1 MRVIYLAGPLFTE
14 AERDWHRK
22 TKRLLLEQASRRGE
36 VVEILWPYELIAA
49 EEIVALGAEA
59 RAEIFL
65 RCKAGLDRTDLLIA
79 LLDGTQVDDGTA
91 WEIGYF
97 FATKA
102 VDARIIGIC
111 TDFRRAGES
120 EHAIVN
126 AMVEMACDAIVNTQ
140 AGLSG
145 AVFSSD
151 RVRDFHGEM
160 PDSAGVGRA

>member
-22 TKRLLLEQASRRGE
+22 TKGLLLEQALQRGQA
-36 VVEILWPYELIAA
+36 VEIVWPYELITP
-49 EEIVALGAEA
+49 EEIAALGVGS
-59 RAEIFL
+59 RAEIFR
-65 RCKAGLDRTDLLIA
+65 RCKTELDRTDVLIA

-102 VDARIIGIC
+102 AEATIVGIR

-126 AMVEMACDAIVNTQ
+126 AMVEMACDLIVNTQ
-140 AGLSG
+140 ASLPV
-145 AVFSSD
+145 AVFGSD
-151 RVRDFHGEM
+151 PVLDIGGDVGE
-160 PDSAGVGRA
+160 SAAIGRA

>member
-22 TKRLLLEQASRRGE
+22 TKALLLKQASQRGQA
-36 VVEILWPYELIAA
+36 VEIIWPYELITP
-49 EEIVALGAEA
+49 EEITALAGGA
-59 RAEIFL
+59 RAEIFR
-65 RCKAGLDRTDLLIA
+65 RCKTELDRADVLIA

-97 FATKA
+97 FATKSEGSTI
-102 VDARIIGIC
+102 VGIR

-120 EHAIVN
+120 EQAIVN
-126 AMVEMACDAIVNTQ
+126 AMVEMACDVIVNTQ

-145 AVFSSD
+145 AVFGSG
-151 RVRDFHGEM
+151 RVLDIG
-160 PDSAGVGRA
+160 G

>member
-22 TKRLLLEQASRRGE
+22 TKGLLLEQASRRGE
-36 VVEILWPYELIAA
+36 PVEILWPYELITA
-49 EEIVALGAEA
+49 EEIAALGVGS
-59 RAEIFL
+59 RAEIFR
-65 RCKAGLDRTDLLIA
+65 RCKAGLDRADLLIA

-102 VDARIIGIC
+102 EATIVGIR

-126 AMVEMACDAIVNTQ
+126 AMVEMACDVIVNTQ
-140 AGLSG
+140 AVLVER
-145 AVFSSD
+145 VFPALGEIVRLG
-151 RVRDFHGEM
+151 RVSRS
-160 PDSAGVGRA
+160 PTRA

>member
-36 VVEILWPYELIAA
+36 VVEIIWPYELITP
-49 EEIVALGAEA
+49 EEIAALGAEA
-59 RAEIFL
+59 RAEIFR
-65 RCKAGLDRTDLLIA
+65 RCKAELDRTDLLIA

-102 VDARIIGIC
+102 ADAKIVGIR

-120 EHAIVN
+120 EQAIVN
-126 AMVEMACDAIVNTQ
+126 AMVEMACDVIVNTQ
-140 AGLSG
+140 AVLQE
-145 AVFSSD
+145 AVFGSDPVLDIGAEVGESS
-151 RVRDFHGEM
+151 
-160 PDSAGVGRA
+160 AIGRA

>member
-1 MRVIYLAGPLFTE
+1 MCVIYLAGPLFTE

-36 VVEILWPYELIAA
+36 VVEILWPYELITP
-49 EEIVALGAEA
+49 EEIAALGVEA
-59 RAEIFL
+59 RAEIFR
-65 RCKAGLDRTDLLIA
+65 RCKAGLDGADLLIA

-91 WEIGYF
+91 WEVGYF

-102 VDARIIGIC
+102 AEAKIVGIR

-126 AMVEMACDAIVNTQ
+126 AMVEMACDVIVNTQ
-140 AGLSG
+140 AGLQE
-145 AVFSSD
+145 AVFGPD
-151 RVRDFHGEM
+151 RAHDVDGEIAY
-160 PDSAGVGRA
+160 SAGIGRA

>member
-36 VVEILWPYELIAA
+36 PVEIIWPYELITP
-49 EEIVALGAEA
+49 EEIADLGAGA
-59 RAEIFL
+59 RTEIFR
-65 RCKAGLDRTDLLIA
+65 RCKDGLDRADLLIA

-102 VDARIIGIC
+102 ADAKIIGIR

-120 EHAIVN
+120 AHAIVN

-140 AGLSG
+140 AGLQE
-145 AVFSSD
+145 AVFAPERAFD
-151 RVRDFHGEM
+151 VDGEM
-160 PDSAGVGRA
+160 RDSAGIWYA

>member
-22 TKRLLLEQASRRGE
+22 TKGLLLEQASQRGE
-36 VVEILWPYELIAA
+36 PIEIVWPYELITP
-49 EEIVALGAEA
+49 EEIAALGVGS
-59 RAEIFL
+59 RAEIFR
-65 RCKAGLDRTDLLIA
+65 RCKTELDRADVLIA

-102 VDARIIGIC
+102 AEATIIGIR

-126 AMVEMACDAIVNTQ
+126 AMVEIACDVIVNTQ
-140 AGLSG
+140 AALPG
-145 AVFSSD
+145 AVFG
-151 RVRDFHGEM
+151 RC
-160 PDSAGVGRA
+160 GVPTLSG

>member
-22 TKRLLLEQASRRGE
+22 TKGLLLEQASQRGQT
-36 VVEILWPYELIAA
+36 VEIIWPYELITP
-49 EEIVALGAEA
+49 EEIAALGVGA
-59 RAEIFL
+59 RAEIFR
-65 RCKAGLDRTDLLIA
+65 RCKTELDRADVLIA

-102 VDARIIGIC
+102 AEATIVGIR

-126 AMVEMACDAIVNTQ
+126 AMVEMACDVIVETQ
-140 AGLSG
+140 AALPG
-145 AVFSSD
+145 AVFEAS
-151 RVRDFHGEM
+151 RVLEYGGEVCN
-160 PDSAGVGRA
+160 SAAIRRA

>member
-1 MRVIYLAGPLFTE
+1 MRVIYLTGPLFTE

-36 VVEILWPYELIAA
+36 PVEILWPYELITP
-49 EEIVALGAEA
+49 EEIAALGAEA
-59 RAEIFL
+59 RAEIFR
-65 RCKAGLDRTDLLIA
+65 RCKAGLDRADLLIA

-102 VDARIIGIC
+102 ADAKIVGIR

-126 AMVEMACDAIVNTQ
+126 AMVEMACDVIVTTQ
-140 AGLSG
+140 TALGCALFGPDLVDAGCAEVQDL
-145 AVFSSD
+145 AVI
-151 RVRDFHGEM
+151 
-160 PDSAGVGRA
+160 GRA

>member
-22 TKRLLLEQASRRGE
+22 TKDLLLEQASRRSE
-36 VVEILWPYELIAA
+36 PVEILWPYELITP

-102 VDARIIGIC
+102 ADAKIVGIR

-140 AGLSG
+140 AVLPN
-145 AVFSSD
+145 AVFGSD
-151 RVRDFHGEM
+151 PVLDMGGDVGE
-160 PDSAGVGRA
+160 SAGIGRA

>member
-1 MRVIYLAGPLFTE
+1 MRVMYLAGPLFTE

-22 TKRLLLEQASRRGE
+22 TKRLLLEQASRRGQP
-36 VVEILWPYELIAA
+36 VEIIWPYELITP
-49 EEIVALGAEA
+49 EEIAALGAEA
-59 RAEIFL
+59 RAEIFR
-65 RCKAGLDRTDLLIA
+65 RCKDGLDRAHVVIA

-102 VDARIIGIC
+102 AQAKIIGIR

-140 AGLSG
+140 AALSG
-145 AVFSSD
+145 AVFGSD
-151 RVRDFHGEM
+151 LVLDVGGE
-160 PDSAGVGRA
+160 R

>member
-36 VVEILWPYELIAA
+36 AVEIIWPYELITP
-49 EEIVALGAEA
+49 EEIAALGAGA
-59 RAEIFL
+59 RAEIFG
-65 RCKAGLDRTDLLIA
+65 RCKAGLDRAGLLIA

-102 VDARIIGIC
+102 ADAKIVGIR

-140 AGLSG
+140 AELPN
-145 AVFSSD
+145 AVFGSD
-151 RVRDFHGEM
+151 RVLDIGGEVGE
-160 PDSAGVGRA
+160 SAGIGRA

>member
-36 VVEILWPYELIAA
+36 PVEILWPYELITP
-49 EEIVALGAEA
+49 EEIVALGAGA
-59 RAEIFL
+59 RTEIFR
-65 RCKAGLDRTDLLIA
+65 RCKLGLDGADLLIA

-102 VDARIIGIC
+102 AGARIVGIR

-120 EHAIVN
+120 EQAIVN
-126 AMVEMACDAIVNTQ
+126 AMVEMACDVVVNTQ
-140 AGLSG
+140 AELQEAMFGP
-145 AVFSSD
+145 D
-151 RVRDFHGEM
+151 RVLDIG
-160 PDSAGVGRA
+160 G

>member
-1 MRVIYLAGPLFTE
+1 MRVIYLAGPLFSE

-22 TKRLLLEQASRRGE
+22 TKGLLLEQASRRGQA
-36 VVEILWPYELIAA
+36 VEIIWPYELITP
-49 EEIVALGAEA
+49 EEIAALGAEA
-59 RAEIFL
+59 RVEIFR
-65 RCKAGLDRTDLLIA
+65 RCKVGLDRADLLIA

-97 FATKA
+97 FATKS
-102 VDARIIGIC
+102 VDARIVGIR

-126 AMVEMACDAIVNTQ
+126 AMIEMACDIIVNTQ

-145 AVFSSD
+145 AVFGSD
-151 RVRDFHGEM
+151 RVLDIGGELQ
-160 PDSAGVGRA
+160 DAAGIGRA

>member
-22 TKRLLLEQASRRGE
+22 TKHRLLEQASRRGE
-36 VVEILWPYELIAA
+36 PVEIIWPYELITP
-49 EEIVALGAEA
+49 EEIAALGAEA

-65 RCKAGLDRTDLLIA
+65 RCKVGLDRAHVLIA

-102 VDARIIGIC
+102 ADAKIVGIR

-126 AMVEMACDAIVNTQ
+126 AMVEMACDVIVNTQ
-140 AGLSG
+140 AEMHAAVLGSDPVLDIG
-145 AVFSSD
+145 AEV
-151 RVRDFHGEM
+151 GE
-160 PDSAGVGRA
+160 SAAIGRA

>member
-1 MRVIYLAGPLFTE
+1 MYLAGPLFTE

-22 TKRLLLEQASRRGE
+22 TKRLLLEQASRRGQA
-36 VVEILWPYELIAA
+36 VEIIWPYELITP
-49 EEIVALGAEA
+49 EEIAALGVGA
-59 RAEIFL
+59 RAEIFR
-65 RCKAGLDRTDLLIA
+65 RCKAGLDRAHVVIA

-102 VDARIIGIC
+102 TEAKIIGIR

-140 AGLSG
+140 AALSG
-145 AVFSSD
+145 AVFGSD
-151 RVRDFHGEM
+151 LVLDVGGELH
-160 PDSAGVGRA
+160 DSAIMRRA

>member
-22 TKRLLLEQASRRGE
+22 TKRLLLKQASRQGE
-36 VVEILWPYELIAA
+36 AVEIIWPYELITP
-49 EEIVALGAEA
+49 EEIAVLGVRS
-59 RAEIFL
+59 RAEIFR
-65 RCKAGLDRTDLLIA
+65 RCKTELDRADVLIA

-102 VDARIIGIC
+102 AEARIIGIR

-126 AMVEMACDAIVNTQ
+126 AMVEMACDVIVNTQ
-140 AGLSG
+140 AALPG
-145 AVFSSD
+145 AVFGSD
-151 RVRDFHGEM
+151 LILDFGGELQ
-160 PDSAGVGRA
+160 DSAGIGRA